1 MKADPLFAL
10 LALCAVLASCIGI
23 VDARQDARRLFAE
36 ISRLE
41 SSRDELNIEYGRLQL
56 EQATWVESNRLES
69 VARGQLGMVF
79 PTASETVVIRR

>member
-10 LALCAVLASCIGI
+10 IALCAVLASCIGI